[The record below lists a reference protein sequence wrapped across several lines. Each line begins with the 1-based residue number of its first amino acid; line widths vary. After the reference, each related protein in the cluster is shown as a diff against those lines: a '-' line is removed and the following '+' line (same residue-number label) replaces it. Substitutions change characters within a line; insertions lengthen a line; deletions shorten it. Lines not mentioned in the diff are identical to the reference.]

1 MKKLATVWL
10 DGCSGCHM
18 SFLDLDE
25 RIVELAGLVH
35 LVYSPIMDVKEFPEG
50 VDITLVE
57 GAVGSEEDAEKIRK
71 IRERTAVLVSFG
83 DCAATGNVPA
93 MRNVFPVVDVLK
105 RAYVENAT
113 HNPGIPREAVPALR
127 PRVQPVHAL
136 VKVDCVIPGC
146 PPSAELIWYA
156 LKELLEGRMPDMAG
170 RATFG

>member
-1 MKKLATVWL
+1 
-10 DGCSGCHM
+10 M

-25 RIVELAGLVH
+25 KLIELAGVAELVH
-35 LVYSPIMDVKEFPEG
+35 SPIMDIKEFPEG

-57 GAVGSEEDAEKIRK
+57 GAVGSEEDAEKARK
-71 IRERTAVLVSFG
+71 IRERTKVLVAFG
-83 DCAATGNVPA
+83 DCAATGNVPS
-93 MRNVFPVVDVLK
+93 MRNVFPVMDVLK

-113 HNPGIPREAVPALR
+113 HNPGMPHEVIPALR
-127 PRVQPVHAL
+127 PRALPVHTV

-156 LKELLEGRMPDMAG
+156 VKELLEGRTPDMAG